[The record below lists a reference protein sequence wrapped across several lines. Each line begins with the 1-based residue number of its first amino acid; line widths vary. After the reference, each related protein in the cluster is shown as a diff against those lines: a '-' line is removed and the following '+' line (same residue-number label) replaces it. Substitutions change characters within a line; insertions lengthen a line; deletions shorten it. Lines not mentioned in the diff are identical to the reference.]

1 MSDIALPTGPL
12 KDLLAWWRKTKAKG
26 FIIGGLAVALRGEPR
41 TTRDVD
47 AVVVLATSS
56 WASFLEQGEQFS
68 FRSRVPDPL
77 EFAKRSRILLL
88 HHEPSAIDVDLSFAA
103 TDFESEALLRAKNV
117 KVGRLSVPVAT
128 VEDLIV
134 FKAVAHRSIDMAD
147 IEKLLDL
154 CANLDYEHIRKHVDE
169 FATLLEMPELYIE
182 LDQRLREYEK
192 AHRRRKK

>member
-1 MSDIALPTGPL
+1 MVAKNESEGFYH
-12 KDLLAWWRKTKAKG
+12 WRPSR
-26 FIIGGLAVALRGEPR
+26 GLARRA
-41 TTRDVD
+41 TRDVD
-47 AVVVLATSS
+47 AVVVLPTSS
-56 WASFLEQGEQFS
+56 WASFLEQGEQVS

-88 HHEPSAIDVDLSFAA
+88 HHEPSAIDVDPSFAA

-128 VEDLIV
+128 AEDLIV

-154 CANLDYEHIRKHVDE
+154 YADLDYDPIRKHVDE
-169 FATLLEMPELYIE
+169 FATLLEMPELFID
-182 LDQRLREYEK
+182 LDQRLRAYEK
-192 AHRRRKK
+192 AHRHRRK